1 MGLTHIAVLVGNSAN
16 SGEREEARCLVDSGA
31 IYSLIPEPVLRRLG
45 ILPHSK
51 RDFVLTNGDVVG
63 RRLATAPFEYEG
75 RRGDSMLIV
84 GEPVDDPLLEAT
96 TLEGLGAVLAP
107 FRRELRRWRCR
118 SSARP
123 DARRDASTIQDL
135 VLLCAIPR
143 AATVLAR
150 LFSAAREPKADVR
163 RQRTGDGAAG
173 VDAKIETRR
182 SWQSGRPSAGRGR

>member
-1 MGLTHIAVLVGNSAN
+1 MGLTHIAVLVGNPAN

-51 RDFVLTNGDVVG
+51 RDFVLTNGDVVR

-96 TLEGLGAVLAP
+96 TLEGLGLVLDP

-118 SSARP
+118 SSARRP
-123 DARRDASTIQDL
+123 RPGPFVQRST
-135 VLLCAIPR
+135 R
-143 AATVLAR
+143 A
-150 LFSAAREPKADVR
+150 E
-163 RQRTGDGAAG
+163 G
-173 VDAKIETRR
+173 
-182 SWQSGRPSAGRGR
+182 